1 MNLFIT
7 ELFKNP
13 FVYFSTVI
21 AFMGS
26 ICFHEF
32 CHATVAHH
40 LGDDTARNQGFQ
52 TLNPFKVMG
61 WKSLLCLLLFG
72 FSWGA
77 VPVLPEDKSRFRR
90 SAISLAGPLSYFLLL
105 CLSSLVL
112 HVLRG
117 MGVWG
122 TGNYSYLGTFVIL
135 LLYANAVLF
144 LFNILPIP
152 PLDGW
157 GTIEPFLP
165 ATLVPS
171 PENKGRIFMVFI
183 YFICFQ
189 SASSGLFDKGVEA
202 LFERFLPKPNAVE
215 SLIVQGNEFY
225 EAGDFGEAY
234 KAFAQAAE
242 QGSIEGRLLQGIM
255 LSNGDGVEQDFKK
268 AYQLLDDE
276 ESIKAFPAATH
287 YLATLLLFGQ
297 GCDKDAKRAFSLLS
311 DPGVLEASSAAQF
324 LLGMCYWLG
333 EGCEQDFKKAAERIK
348 AAADAGNAEA
358 MEFLGYQDGKY
369 VDCGMPLDELLRQ
382 MWLDSQQSDNPASDA
397 ELVK

>member
-90 SAISLAGPLSYFLLL
+90 SAISLAGPLSNLLLL
-105 CLSSLVL
+105 CLSSFVL

-122 TGNYSYLGTFVIL
+122 TGN
-135 LLYANAVLF
+135 
-144 LFNILPIP
+144 
-152 PLDGW
+152 
-157 GTIEPFLP
+157 
-165 ATLVPS
+165 
-171 PENKGRIFMVFI
+171 
-183 YFICFQ
+183 
-189 SASSGLFDKGVEA
+189 
-202 LFERFLPKPNAVE
+202 
-215 SLIVQGNEFY
+215 
-225 EAGDFGEAY
+225 
-234 KAFAQAAE
+234 
-242 QGSIEGRLLQGIM
+242 
-255 LSNGDGVEQDFKK
+255 
-268 AYQLLDDE
+268 
-276 ESIKAFPAATH
+276 
-287 YLATLLLFGQ
+287 
-297 GCDKDAKRAFSLLS
+297 FS
-311 DPGVLEASSAAQF
+311 
-324 LLGMCYWLG
+324 
-333 EGCEQDFKKAAERIK
+333 
-348 AAADAGNAEA
+348 
-358 MEFLGYQDGKY
+358 
-369 VDCGMPLDELLRQ
+369 
-382 MWLDSQQSDNPASDA
+382 
-397 ELVK
+397 